1 MPDEQEQF
9 PPIPDFP
16 MPEGYVAPSAPSFN
30 ERDYDEAR
38 KKRVEDAKALDQTQD
53 VARGV
58 KLTQAAELE
67 HKLEVAKQE
76 KKLEAAFAMDRIENR
91 DARPPSQEAVTN
103 VPPKETKAP
112 QAVIETAP
120 PPNPTPT
127 AQIQQPARG
136 DKSAPSQQTDLSE
149 VMKKLTDIEKLIES
163 LPRLLSQFGRLN

>member
-16 MPEGYVAPSAPSFN
+16 MPEGYVAPPAPSFN
-30 ERDYDEAR
+30 EREYDEAR
-38 KKRVEDAKALDQTQD
+38 KKRVEDAKGFDQTQD

-67 HKLEVAKQE
+67 HKLDVAKQE
-76 KKLEAAFAMDRIENR
+76 KKLDAAFAMDRVEKR
-91 DARPPSQEAVTN
+91 DAPQPSQEAVTS
-103 VPPKETKAP
+103 VPPKETKP
-112 QAVIETAP
+112 SQAVIETAP

-127 AQIQQPARG
+127 TQIQQSAQG
-136 DKSAPSQQTDLSE
+136 DKSAPSQHNDLSE